1 MKIRLSETEPRAAA
15 TAVRVGASSLSCC
28 RSTSKGGRKSMV
40 SSGWLGL
47 GFFPVL
53 MVLWAAQAGS
63 GDPVVEAGFR
73 VKLWTL
79 FGVLPILS
87 GWALVNSIFPKSQ
100 TSIPGENRQLLLRR
114 SVP

>member
-1 MKIRLSETEPRAAA
+1 
-15 TAVRVGASSLSCC
+15 
-28 RSTSKGGRKSMV
+28 MV
-40 SSGWLGL
+40 SSGSLVDR
-47 GFFPVL
+47 FFPVL
-53 MVLWAAQAGS
+53 MVLWAAPAGS
-63 GDPVVEAGFR
+63 GDSVVEEGFR

-100 TSIPGENRQLLLRR
+100 TRIRRENRQLLLGR

>member
-1 MKIRLSETEPRAAA
+1 
-15 TAVRVGASSLSCC
+15 
-28 RSTSKGGRKSMV
+28 MV

-63 GDPVVEAGFR
+63 GDPVVEEGFR